1 VASRTR
7 GWVAIAAVVA
17 AGVVL
22 TLLVQERY
30 HHRVLTL
37 VFLWAAMGLA
47 WNIISG
53 YAGQISFGHQ
63 VFFGIGAYVTVL
75 LVVKT
80 GLTPWIGMALAVAVA
95 VLAAVLIGLPTF
107 RLGGIYFGLATLA
120 YPLIFRIVMDWLGYQ
135 EVAIPMIRERPG
147 WFMQFTEPRS
157 FDLLALGVLAATLA
171 LSRLI
176 ETSRLGYRLRA
187 VKENEQAAEAMGV
200 DAFRAKMTAYV
211 LSAVPAAVVGA
222 VYIHAILFIVTP
234 DAVFGLLVISQTL
247 VVALVGGIG
256 TLWGPLIGAAVMVPV
271 SEVLDST
278 VGDRLPGIQGVVY
291 GAALML
297 IMIYAP
303 EGLYWRV
310 HQLIRSRA
318 ARGAAASRPAIVIT
332 GGDAAVRSAP
342 TGGVLLEV
350 RDVCKAFIG
359 LQALSDVGFAVREG
373 EILGVIGPNGA
384 GKTTLFN
391 VLNGFLVPDRGE
403 VRLRG
408 ECVTGLRPS
417 ALCRRGLGRT
427 FQVVRTF
434 PRLSVLE
441 NVMVGAF
448 VHARAVGRARA
459 VAVTALA
466 QVGLEDRA
474 DDVPG
479 GLTTLELRLMELARC
494 LATAPRLVLLDE
506 PLAGLSSDGVDVM
519 IAMIRRVRGSGVTVV
534 IIEHTMQALLRLAD
548 RLIVLDQG
556 RRLAEGAPGEV
567 TRTPAVIEAYL
578 GKRWLARMGR
588 PAC

>member
-1 VASRTR
+1 
-7 GWVAIAAVVA
+7 
-17 AGVVL
+17 
-22 TLLVQERY
+22 
-30 HHRVLTL
+30 
-37 VFLWAAMGLA
+37 
-47 WNIISG
+47 
-53 YAGQISFGHQ
+53 
-63 VFFGIGAYVTVL
+63 
-75 LVVKT
+75 
-80 GLTPWIGMALAVAVA
+80 
-95 VLAAVLIGLPTF
+95 
-107 RLGGIYFGLATLA
+107 
-120 YPLIFRIVMDWLGYQ
+120 
-135 EVAIPMIRERPG
+135 
-147 WFMQFTEPRS
+147 
-157 FDLLALGVLAATLA
+157 LAATLV
-171 LSRLI
+171 LSRAI

-211 LSAVPAAVVGA
+211 LSAAPAAVVGA
-222 VYIHAILFIVTP
+222 VYIHALLFIVTP

-247 VVALVGGIG
+247 VVSLVGGIG
-256 TLWGPLIGAAVMVPV
+256 TLWGPVIGAAVMVPV

-318 ARGAAASRPAIVIT
+318 ARGAAASRPAIVSA
-332 GGDAAVRSAP
+332 GRDAVVASAP

-350 RDVCKAFIG
+350 RDVSKAFIG
-359 LQALSDVGFAVREG
+359 LQA
-373 EILGVIGPNGA
+373 
-384 GKTTLFN
+384 
-391 VLNGFLVPDRGE
+391 
-403 VRLRG
+403 
-408 ECVTGLRPS
+408 
-417 ALCRRGLGRT
+417 
-427 FQVVRTF
+427 
-434 PRLSVLE
+434 
-441 NVMVGAF
+441 
-448 VHARAVGRARA
+448 RA
-459 VAVTALA
+459 VAVAALA

-567 TRTPAVIEAYL
+567 TRNPAVIEAYL
-578 GKRWLARMGR
+578 GKRWLARMGT

>member
-1 VASRTR
+1 MPSRAR
-7 GWVAIAAVVA
+7 GWLAV
-17 AGVVL
+17 AGVVAVG
-22 TLLVQERY
+22 LVLAFVVEERY

-47 WNIISG
+47 WNVISG

-75 LVVKT
+75 LVVKA
-80 GLTPWIGMALAVAVA
+80 GLTPWIGMAVAVAVA

-107 RLGGIYFGLATLA
+107 RLAGIYFGLATLA

-135 EVAIPMIRERPG
+135 EVAIPMKREQPG

-157 FDLLALGVLAATLA
+157 FDLLALGVLAGALV
-171 LSRLI
+171 LSRAI
-176 ETSRLGYRLRA
+176 ETTRLGYRLRA
-187 VKENEQAAEAMGV
+187 IRENEQAAEAMGV
-200 DAFRAKMTAYV
+200 DAFRGKMAAYM
-211 LSAVPAAVVGA
+211 LSAAPAAVAGA

-234 DAVFGLLVISQTL
+234 EAVFGLLVISQTL
-247 VVALVGGIG
+247 VVCLVGGTG
-256 TLWGPLIGAAVMVPV
+256 TLWGPLIGAAIMVPV
-271 SEVLDST
+271 SEVLDAT

-291 GAALML
+291 GGALVLFM
-297 IMIYAP
+297 MYAP

-310 HQLIRSRA
+310 RQALRRRGGESVRA
-318 ARGAAASRPAIVIT
+318 PIAVPAASET
-332 GGDAAVRSAP
+332 TAVGPVA
-342 TGGVLLEV
+342 TVLLKV
-350 RDVCKAFIG
+350 RGVSKSFIG
-359 LQALSDVGFAVREG
+359 LQALSDVGFEVRER

-391 VLNGFLVPDRGE
+391 VLNGFLTPDRGE
-403 VRLRG
+403 VRFLG
-408 ECVTGLRPS
+408 EVVTGQRPS

-448 VHARAVGRARA
+448 VRERA
-459 VAVTALA
+459 VARAQAAAAAALA
-466 QVGLEDRA
+466 RVGMADRA
-474 DDVPG
+474 GLLPS

-506 PLAGLSSDGVDVM
+506 PLAGLSADGVDVM
-519 IAMIRRVRGSGVTVV
+519 IGTIRRVRIDSVTVV

-548 RLIVLDQG
+548 RLVVLDQG

-567 TRTPAVIEAYL
+567 TRDPAVIEAYL
-578 GKRWLARMGR
+578 GQRWLTRMAAR
-588 PAC
+588 

>member
-1 VASRTR
+1 MTSRAQ
-7 GWVAIAAVVA
+7 GWLAIAAIVG
-17 AGVVL
+17 AGLVL
-22 TLLVQERY
+22 AFALQERY

-75 LVVKT
+75 LVVKAS
-80 GLTPWIGMALAVAVA
+80 LTPWLGMAIAVAVA
-95 VLAAVLIGLPTF
+95 ALAAVLIGLPTF
-107 RLGGIYFGLATLA
+107 RLAGIYFGLATLA

-135 EVAIPMIRERPG
+135 EVAIPMKRDHPG
-147 WFMQFTEPRS
+147 WFMQFSEPRS
-157 FDLLALGVLAATLA
+157 FDLLALGVLAATLV
-171 LSRLI
+171 LSRAI

-200 DAFRAKMTAYV
+200 DAFRAKMAAYV
-211 LSAVPAAVVGA
+211 LSAAPAAVVGA

-247 VVALVGGIG
+247 VVSLVGGIG

-271 SEVLDST
+271 SEVLDTT

-297 IMIYAP
+297 IMLYAP
-303 EGLYWRV
+303 EGLYWRI
-310 HQLIRSRA
+310 QQAIRSRA
-318 ARGAAASRPAIVIT
+318 ARGAVGARPAIT
-332 GGDAAVRSAP
+332 APSDAAAVSAP
-342 TGGVLLEV
+342 IGPVLLEV
-350 RDVCKAFIG
+350 RDVSKAFIG
-359 LQALSDVGFAVREG
+359 LQALSEVGFDVRER

-391 VLNGFLVPDRGE
+391 VLNGFLVPERGAM
-403 VRLRG
+403 RLFG
-408 ECVTGLRPS
+408 ETVTGLRPS

-448 VHARAVGRARA
+448 VHVRAVRRARTTA
-459 VAVTALA
+459 ADALA
-466 QVGLEDRA
+466 QVGMADRA
-474 DDVPG
+474 AALPG

-494 LATAPRLVLLDE
+494 LATTPKLVLLDE
-506 PLAGLSSDGVDVM
+506 PLAGLSTDGVDVM
-519 IAMIRRVRGSGVTVV
+519 IAMIRRVRAGGVTVV

-548 RLIVLDQG
+548 RLVVLDQG
-556 RRLAEGAPGEV
+556 RRLAEGAPGDV
-567 TRTPAVIEAYL
+567 TRNPAVIEAYL
-578 GKRWLARMGR
+578 GKRWLARMST

>member
-1 VASRTR
+1 MPSRTR
-7 GWVAIAAVVA
+7 GWIAIAAVVA
-17 AGVVL
+17 VGLVL
-22 TLLVQERY
+22 TFVIEERY

-75 LVVKT
+75 LVVKL
-80 GLTPWIGMALAVAVA
+80 GLTPWIGMGLAVTAA

-107 RLGGIYFGLATLA
+107 RLAGIYFGLATLA

-135 EVAIPMIRERPG
+135 EVAIPMIRDRPG

-157 FDLLALGVLAATLA
+157 FDLLALGVLAATLV
-171 LSRLI
+171 LSRAI

-200 DAFRAKMTAYV
+200 DAFRSKMAAYM
-211 LSAVPAAVVGA
+211 LSAAPAAVVGA

-291 GAALML
+291 GAALMV

-310 HQLIRSRA
+310 HQLLHGRARRRA
-318 ARGAAASRPAIVIT
+318 ATARLVIAPPAVEEV
-332 GGDAAVRSAP
+332 ASAP
-342 TGGVLLEV
+342 AGPVLLEV
-350 RDVCKAFIG
+350 RGVSKAFIG
-359 LQALSDVGFAVREG
+359 LQALSEVSFEVRER

-391 VLNGFLVPDRGE
+391 VLNGFLVPDRGD
-403 VRLRG
+403 VRFLDEG
-408 ECVTGLRPS
+408 VTGLRPS
-417 ALCRRGLGRT
+417 ALCRRGVGRT

-434 PRLSVLE
+434 PRLTVLE

-448 VHARAVGRARA
+448 VRERAVTRAQAMARAAME
-459 VAVTALA
+459 
-466 QVGLEDRA
+466 QVSLGDRA
-474 DDVPG
+474 DALPS

-494 LATAPRLVLLDE
+494 LATAPRLILLDE
-506 PLAGLSSDGVDVM
+506 PLAGLSADGVDVM
-519 IAMIRRVRGSGVTVV
+519 IAMIRRVRAGGVTVV

-556 RRLAEGAPGEV
+556 RRLAEGAPGDV
-567 TRTPAVIEAYL
+567 TRHPAVIEAYL
-578 GKRWLARMGR
+578 GKRWLARMGT

>member
-7 GWVAIAAVVA
+7 GWVAIAAVVV

-22 TLLVQERY
+22 TFVVEERY

-80 GLTPWIGMALAVAVA
+80 GLTPWIGMGLAVAVA

-157 FDLLALGVLAATLA
+157 FDLLALGVLAATLV

-200 DAFRAKMTAYV
+200 DAFRAKMAAYV

-318 ARGAAASRPAIVIT
+318 ARGAAASRPAIVPA
-332 GGDAAVRSAP
+332 GGEAAVASAP

-350 RDVCKAFIG
+350 RDVGKAFIG
-359 LQALSDVGFAVREG
+359 LQALSDVGFDVRER

-408 ECVTGLRPS
+408 ESVTGLRPS

-474 DDVPG
+474 DDAPG

-494 LATAPRLVLLDE
+494 LATAPQLVLLDE

-567 TRTPAVIEAYL
+567 TRNPAVIEAYL

>member
-1 VASRTR
+1 VRSR
-7 GWVAIAAVVA
+7 GWLAI
-17 AGVVL
+17 AGVVVL
-22 TLLVQERY
+22 GVALSLLLQERY

-37 VFLWAAMGLA
+37 VFLWAGMGLS

-75 LVVKT
+75 LVVKA
-80 GLTPWIGMALAVAVA
+80 GLTPWIGMAVAVVAA

-107 RLGGIYFGLATLA
+107 RLAGIYFGLATLA

-135 EVAIPMIRERPG
+135 EVAVPMVRDRPG

-157 FDLLALGVLAATLA
+157 FDLLALAVLAATLV
-171 LSRLI
+171 LSRVI

-200 DAFRAKMTAYV
+200 DAFRSKMAAYM
-211 LSAVPAAVVGA
+211 LSAAPAAVVGA
-222 VYIHAILFIVTP
+222 VYVHAILFIVTP
-234 DAVFGLLVISQTL
+234 EAVFGLLVISQTL
-247 VVALVGGIG
+247 VVSLVGGTG

-297 IMIYAP
+297 ITLYAP

-310 HQLIRSRA
+310 RQAWHARA
-318 ARGAAASRPAIVIT
+318 ARGAAVSRGEIAVPAEDV
-332 GGDAAVRSAP
+332 AAAGP
-342 TGGVLLEV
+342 GATVLLDV
-350 RDVCKAFIG
+350 RGVSKSFLG
-359 LQALSDVGFAVREG
+359 LQALADVSFEVRER

-391 VLNGFLVPDRGE
+391 VLNGFLIPDAGD
-403 VRLRG
+403 VRLGG
-408 ECVTGLRPS
+408 EIVTGLRPS
-417 ALCRRGLGRT
+417 ALCRRGVGRT

-434 PRLSVLE
+434 PRLTVLE

-448 VHARAVGRARA
+448 VRTGGVEPAREIARA
-459 VAVTALA
+459 ALL
-466 QVGLEDRA
+466 QVGLADRA
-474 DDVPG
+474 GALPA
-479 GLTTLELRLMELARC
+479 GLTTLDLRLMELARC
-494 LATAPRLVLLDE
+494 LATSPRLVLLDE
-506 PLAGLSSDGVDVM
+506 PLAGLSGDGVAVM
-519 IAMIRRVRGSGVTVV
+519 IAVIRGVRARGTTVV
-534 IIEHTMQALLRLAD
+534 IIEHTLQALLRLAD
-548 RLIVLDQG
+548 RLVVLDQG
-556 RRLAEGAPGEV
+556 RRLADGAPETV
-567 TRTPAVIEAYL
+567 TREPAVIEAYL
-578 GKRWLARMGR
+578 GQRWLARMGT

>member
-1 VASRTR
+1 MASRAR
-7 GWVAIAAVVA
+7 GWLGIAAIVA
-17 AGVVL
+17 AGLVL
-22 TLLVQERY
+22 ALVIEERY

-75 LVVKT
+75 LVVKA
-80 GLTPWIGMALAVAVA
+80 GLTPWIGMGLAVAVA

-135 EVAIPMIRERPG
+135 EVAIPMMRERPG

-157 FDLLALGVLAATLA
+157 FDLLALGVLAATLV

-200 DAFRAKMTAYV
+200 DAFRAKMAAYV

-318 ARGAAASRPAIVIT
+318 ARGAAASRPAIVPAC
-332 GGDAAVRSAP
+332 GDAAVASAP
-342 TGGVLLEV
+342 AGGVLLEV
-350 RDVCKAFIG
+350 RDVSKAFIG
-359 LQALSDVGFAVREG
+359 LQALSDVGFDVHER

-408 ECVTGLRPS
+408 ERVTGLRPS

-459 VAVTALA
+459 VAVAALA

-567 TRTPAVIEAYL
+567 TRNPAVIEAYL